1 VTTREP
7 LPLLAVKA
15 LIAAGAACLF
25 MYPLTT
31 PAGFVA
37 TALGTFAGYAA
48 ARYAASKGLRVPAAL
63 AIALVLGLLARELG
77 QLLLDH
83 PAGPLATGLQVADA
97 VYCATAALA
106 VFLAIRTL
114 SQAWRPA
121 AVLELAVVVGAVAH
135 TFAGH
140 RHHRIHEPRFLTD
153 WAWSHG
159 IDPLVV
165 LQGFGIA
172 AIVIAAIL
180 LLDLRRASKLAV
192 SLVFLVGGGFIAFYA
207 MHDIKIEL
215 PPDTNDI
222 PLGRGSG
229 DVPGAGSGS
238 GSAGSG
244 QGSAQQGSGQGS
256 GSAQQGSGQGSGSA
270 NGSGGGSGQGS
281 GSGSA
286 NGSGGG
292 SGQGSG
298 SGGGSGQGSG
308 GGSASGSGSGGG
320 QGSGGGGASQ
330 KPPDPVAIVVLHD
343 DLPDAD
349 VFYFR
354 QAVLSR
360 FAEDRLVEDTSG
372 KFDQDIIRQFPSA
385 GSPVHVESPQAPDLH
400 QKLSTSVYLLVDHN
414 QPFGLGHPYEVRA
427 LDNPNPRQFVGAY
440 DVDSWFLDVDY
451 TRLAGHSSVPA
462 TWSEETRQHYLAMPN
477 DPRYE
482 QLSNQIVRDM
492 DPRFVGDDLMK
503 ALALKRYLEQNGF
516 YSLAEKSLVGSD
528 PTAKF
533 LFGAKRGY
541 CVHFA
546 HAMALLLRSQG
557 IPSRVALGYAV
568 QTRRHGAGSSLLIL
582 GNDAHAWPEM
592 YLDGVGWVTIDVYPE
607 HSDEQPSP
615 PIDEDLETTL
625 GELARKDPTG
635 GHAADPHTHLQIPW
649 ELLADLVLGLAGAAL
664 VLAYGIKL
672 VRRVRL
678 GSNRTVYVGVLD
690 RFSDLGYPRQ
700 IGETRERHA
709 ARVAQMS
716 PSFARLTR
724 EHLRGALGAPSIP
737 LAQFR
742 ELARHTRAEL
752 RRSATFW
759 RRVRATLHPIGW
771 LFTR

>member
-1 VTTREP
+1 VTREP

-37 TALGTFAGYAA
+37 TALGTVGGYAA
-48 ARYAASKGLRVPAAL
+48 ARYAAARGLRVPAAL
-63 AIALVLGLLARELG
+63 AIAFVLGVIARELG
-77 QLLLDH
+77 QLLLVH
-83 PAGPLATGLQVADA
+83 PVGTLARGLNIADA
-97 VYCATAALA
+97 MFCATASLAL
-106 VFLAIRTL
+106 FLAIRTL

-172 AIVIAAIL
+172 AVVVAAIL
-180 LLDLRRASKLAV
+180 LLDLRRASKLVV
-192 SLVFLVGGGFIAFYA
+192 SLVFLVLGGAVAFWA
-207 MHDIKIEL
+207 MHDIRITL
-215 PPDTNDI
+215 PADTNDI

-238 GSAGSG
+238 GSAGS
-244 QGSAQQGSGQGS
+244 AQGS
-256 GSAQQGSGQGSGSA
+256 GSAGSDQDSSSGSSNGSSSGSSNGSSGSGNGSSSGS
-270 NGSGGGSGQGS
+270 GSGGGT
-281 GSGSA
+281 A
-286 NGSGGG
+286 GGG
-292 SGQGSG
+292 SGSSSG
-298 SGGGSGQGSG
+298 SGGGSGG
-308 GGSASGSGSGGG
+308 GGG
-320 QGSGGGGASQ
+320 QSQ

-343 DLPDAD
+343 DLPEAD
-349 VFYFR
+349 VYYLR

-360 FAEDRLVEDTSG
+360 FAEDRLEEDTTG
-372 KFDQDIIRQFPSA
+372 RYDTDVIRQFPSA
-385 GSPVHVESPQAPDLH
+385 AGPVDAPSLQAPELH
-400 QKLSTSVYLLVDHN
+400 QRVQTSVYLLVDHAA
-414 QPFGLGHPYEVRA
+414 PFGIGHPYEVRA

-440 DVDSWFLDVDY
+440 DVDSWLLTSDFE
-451 TRLAGHSSVPA
+451 RLAGHSSVPA
-462 TWSEETRQHYLAMPN
+462 TWSEDEKQHYLKMPA
-477 DPRYE
+477 DPRYAD
-482 QLSNQIVRDM
+482 LSNQIVRDM

-503 ALALKRYLEQNGF
+503 ALALKRYLEQTGF
-516 YSLAEKSLVGSD
+516 YSLAEKTLVGTD

-568 QTRRHGAGSSLLIL
+568 QTRRHGAGSSLLVL
-582 GNDAHAWPEM
+582 GTDAHAWPEM

-607 HSDEQPSP
+607 HSDEPPQPP
-615 PIDEDLETTL
+615 VDEELETTL

-649 ELLADLVLGLAGAAL
+649 GLLGEL
-664 VLAYGIKL
+664 VLALVGSALAAAYVMKL
-672 VRRVRL
+672 ARQLRR
-678 GSNRTVYVGVLD
+678 GSTRTIYIGVLD
-690 RFSDLGYPRQ
+690 RLSDLGLGRQ
-700 IGETRERHA
+700 LGETRERHA
-709 ARVAQMS
+709 ARLADKA
-716 PSFARLTR
+716 PTFAKLTR
-724 EHLRGALGAPSIP
+724 EHLRGALGTSPVP
-737 LAQFR
+737 LDQFR
-742 ELARHTRAEL
+742 DLAKHTRAEL
-752 RRSATFW
+752 RRSTSLW
-759 RRVRATLHPIGW
+759 RRIGAALHPLGW

>member
-1 VTTREP
+1 
-7 LPLLAVKA
+7 LPLVAIKA

-37 TALGTFAGYAA
+37 TALGTIGGYAA
-48 ARYAASKGLRVPAAL
+48 ARYAAVRGLRVPAAL
-63 AIALVLGLLARELG
+63 AIALVLGLIARALGQTLLEHPLGELAR
-77 QLLLDH
+77 
-83 PAGPLATGLQVADA
+83 GLEVADA
-97 VYCATAALA
+97 TFCATATLAL
-106 VFLAIRTL
+106 FFAIRTL

-121 AVLELAVVVGAVAH
+121 AVLELGVVVGAAAH

-192 SLVFLVGGGFIAFYA
+192 SLVFLVAGGFVAFYA

-229 DVPGAGSGS
+229 EGS
-238 GSAGSG
+238 GSAREGSG
-244 QGSAQQGSGQGS
+244 QGSGSGQQGSGQGS
-256 GSAQQGSGQGSGSA
+256 GSAQGSGQ
-270 NGSGGGSGQGS
+270 GSGGGSGQGS
-281 GSGSA
+281 G
-286 NGSGGG
+286 NGGG
-292 SGQGSG
+292 R
-298 SGGGSGQGSG
+298 
-308 GGSASGSGSGGG
+308 
-320 QGSGGGGASQ
+320 SQ

-343 DLPDAD
+343 DLPDSD

-372 KFDQDIIRQFPSA
+372 AYDTDVIREFPST
-385 GSPVHVESPQAPDLH
+385 SPVRVTSPQAPELH
-400 QKLSTSVYLLVDHN
+400 TKVQTSVYLLVDHN
-414 QPFGLGHPYEVRA
+414 HPFGLGHPYEARA

-440 DVDSWFLDVDY
+440 DVDSYFLDTDP
-451 TRLAGHSSVPA
+451 TRLAGHPSVPA
-462 TWSEETRQHYLAMPN
+462 TWSEDEKKHYLGMPA

-503 ALALKRYLEQNGF
+503 ALALKRYLEQTGF
-516 YSLAEKSLVGSD
+516 YSLAEKSLVGAD

-568 QTRRHGAGSSLLIL
+568 QTRRHGAGSSLLIV

-592 YLDGVGWVTIDVYPE
+592 YLGGVGWVTIDVYPE
-607 HSDEQPSP
+607 HSDEP
-615 PIDEDLETTL
+615 PAPPVDEELETTL

-635 GHAADPHTHLQIPW
+635 GHAADPHTRLQVPW
-649 ELLADLVLGLAGAAL
+649 ALLGESLLVFAAAGLLGAYTMKLARAL
-664 VLAYGIKL
+664 
-672 VRRVRL
+672 RR
-678 GSNRTVYVGVLD
+678 GSGRTIYIGVLD
-690 RFSDLGYPRQ
+690 RLSDLGYPRRLA
-700 IGETRERHA
+700 ETREKHA
-709 ARVAQMS
+709 ARLAELS
-716 PSFARLTR
+716 PTFATLTR
-724 EHLRGALGAPSIP
+724 EHLREALGAPPTSGIP
-737 LAQFR
+737 LAKFR

-752 RRSATFW
+752 RRSLPLP
-759 RRVRATLHPIGW
+759 RRARAALHPLGW

>member
-1 VTTREP
+1 

-37 TALGTFAGYAA
+37 TALGTIAGYAA
-48 ARYAASKGLRVPAAL
+48 ARYAASRGLRVPATL
-63 AIALVLGLLARELG
+63 VIAAVLGLLARELG

-83 PAGPLATGLQVADA
+83 PAGSLATGLQFADA
-97 VYCATAALA
+97 VFCATAALA
-106 VFLAIRTL
+106 LFLAIRAL

-180 LLDLRRASKLAV
+180 LLDLRRASKLVV
-192 SLVFLVGGGFIAFYA
+192 SLAFLVLGGFIAFYA
-207 MHDIKIEL
+207 MHDIKIQV

-222 PLGRGSG
+222 PLGSGSG

-238 GSAGSG
+238 GSA
-244 QGSAQQGSGQGS
+244 GSGQGS

-270 NGSGGGSGQGS
+270 NGSGGGSS
-281 GSGSA
+281 S
-286 NGSGGG
+286 
-292 SGQGSG
+292 GSG
-298 SGGGSGQGSG
+298 SGGGSSSGSGGGSSSGSG
-308 GGSASGSGSGGG
+308 GGSAGGSGSGGG

-372 KFDQDIIRQFPSA
+372 KFDQDIIHQFPSTQ
-385 GSPVHVESPQAPDLH
+385 PVHVESPQVAELH
-400 QKLSTSVYLLVDHN
+400 KKIQTSVYLLVDHN

-440 DVDSWFLDVDY
+440 DVDSWFLDTEY
-451 TRLAGHSSVPA
+451 TRLSGHASVPT
-462 TWSEETRQHYLAMPN
+462 TWTDEDKQHYLAMPD
-477 DPRYE
+477 DPRYA

-516 YSLAEKSLVGSD
+516 YSLAEKTLVGSD

-592 YLDGVGWVTIDVYPE
+592 YLEGVGWVTMDVYPE
-607 HSDEQPSP
+607 HSDEPPSP
-615 PIDEDLETTL
+615 PVDEDLETTL

-635 GHAADPHTHLQIPW
+635 GHAADPHTHLEIPW
-649 ELLADLVLGLAGAAL
+649 ELLGDLVLGLVAAAL
-664 VLAYGIKL
+664 AGAYGIKL
-672 VRRVRL
+672 VRRVRR
-678 GSNRTVYVGVLD
+678 GSSRTIYIGVLD
-690 RFSDLGYPRQ
+690 RFSDLGHARE

-709 ARVAQMS
+709 ARLATLS
-716 PSFARLTR
+716 PSFGKLTR
-724 EHLRGALGAPSIP
+724 EHLRGALGAPPVP

-742 ELARHTRAEL
+742 ELARHTRAEI
-752 RRSATFW
+752 RRSTPFL
-759 RRVRATLHPIGW
+759 RRVRAALHPIGW

>member
-1 VTTREP
+1 MTREP
-7 LPLLAVKA
+7 LPLVAVKA

-48 ARYAASKGLRVPAAL
+48 ARYAAHRGLRVPAAL
-63 AIALVLGLLARELG
+63 AIAAVLGLLSRELG

-83 PAGPLATGLQVADA
+83 PAGSLATGLQFADA
-97 VYCATAALA
+97 VFCATAALA
-106 VFLAIRTL
+106 LFLAIRTL

-121 AVLELAVVVGAVAH
+121 ALLELAVVVGAVAH

-172 AIVIAAIL
+172 AVVVAAIL
-180 LLDLRRASKLAV
+180 LLDLRRASKLVV
-192 SLVFLVGGGFIAFYA
+192 SLAFLVLGGFIAFYA

-229 DVPGAGSGS
+229 DIPGAGSGS
-238 GSAGSG
+238 GSA
-244 QGSAQQGSGQGS
+244 S
-256 GSAQQGSGQGSGSA
+256 GS
-270 NGSGGGSGQGS
+270 GSGGGSSS

-286 NGSGGG
+286 SGSGSGGG
-292 SGQGSG
+292 SSSG
-298 SGGGSGQGSG
+298 SGGGSGQGSA
-308 GGSASGSGSGGG
+308 GGSGGGSGSGGG

-354 QAVLSR
+354 QTVLSR
-360 FAEDRLVEDTSG
+360 FAEDRLIEDTSG
-372 KFDQDIIRQFPSA
+372 QYDQDVIHEFPSA
-385 GSPVHVESPQAPDLH
+385 GAPVHVESQQAPELH
-400 QKLSTSVYLLVDHN
+400 KKLQTSVYLLVDHN

-440 DVDSWFLDVDY
+440 DVDSWFLDTDY
-451 TRLAGHSSVPA
+451 TRLAGHASVPQA
-462 TWSEETRQHYLAMPN
+462 WTDEQKQHYLGMPA

-503 ALALKRYLEQNGF
+503 ALALKRYLEQTGF
-516 YSLAEKSLVGSD
+516 YSLAEKTLVGTD

-546 HAMALLLRSQG
+546 HSMALLLRSQG

-582 GNDAHAWPEM
+582 GSDAHAWPEM
-592 YLDGVGWVTIDVYPE
+592 YLEGVGWVTIDVYPE
-607 HSDEQPSP
+607 HSDEP
-615 PIDEDLETTL
+615 PAPPVDEDLETTL

-649 ELLADLVLGLAGAAL
+649 ALLGDLVLAIVAAAL
-664 VLAYGIKL
+664 AFAYGVKL
-672 VRRVRL
+672 LRRVRR
-678 GSNRTVYVGVLD
+678 GSSRTIYVGVLD
-690 RFSDLGYPRQ
+690 RFSDLGYPRNL
-700 IGETRERHA
+700 GETRERHA
-709 ARVAQMS
+709 ARLAELS
-716 PSFARLTR
+716 PSFGKLTR
-724 EHLRGALGAPSIP
+724 EHLRGALGAPPVP

-742 ELARHTRAEL
+742 ELARHTRAEV
-752 RRSATFW
+752 RRSTPLL
-759 RRVRATLHPIGW
+759 RRVRAALHPIGW

>member
-1 VTTREP
+1 VTREP

-37 TALGTFAGYAA
+37 TALGTVAGYAA

-83 PAGPLATGLQVADA
+83 PAGSLATGLQVADA

-238 GSAGSG
+238 GSAGSD
-244 QGSAQQGSGQGS
+244 Q

-281 GSGSA
+281 GSGS
-286 NGSGGG
+286 S
-292 SGQGSG
+292 
-298 SGGGSGQGSG
+298 
-308 GGSASGSGSGGG
+308 SGSGSGGG
-320 QGSGGGGASQ
+320 QGSSGGGASQ

-372 KFDQDIIRQFPSA
+372 KFDQDIIHQFPSA
-385 GSPVHVESPQAPDLH
+385 GSPVHVESPQVPDLH
-400 QKLSTSVYLLVDHN
+400 KKLSTSVYLLVDHN

-451 TRLAGHSSVPA
+451 TRLAGHPSVPA
-462 TWSEETRQHYLAMPN
+462 TWSEEEKQHYLAMPN

-516 YSLAEKSLVGSD
+516 YSLAEKTLVGSD

-649 ELLADLVLGLAGAAL
+649 QLLADLVLGLVGATLA
-664 VLAYGIKL
+664 LAYGTKL
-672 VRRVRL
+672 VRRMRR

-700 IGETRERHA
+700 LGETRERHA

-716 PSFARLTR
+716 PSFAKLTR

-752 RRSATFW
+752 RRSTTFW